1 MSKLKTVLLAAAAA
15 GGLAATASAMPM
27 NDIATQGP
35 VLVQKTAMICDDRGR
50 CVETRRHVQR
60 FYRDYDSDYGPP
72 AYGYYD
78 PGPGVDFRFG
88 FGPHRHWR

>member
-1 MSKLKTVLLAAAAA
+1 MSKPVLLAAAAA
-15 GGLAATASAMPM
+15 GGIATTASAMPM

-35 VLVQKTAMICDDRGR
+35 ALAQKTAIICDDRGR

-88 FGPHRHWR
+88 FGPQRHWR